1 MDRAERQQ
9 KLYAHLKAQP
19 RGMEITMAQ
28 LAKLF
33 AASERTIANDLDAIE
48 TRLQAE
54 KLRLV
59 RKARHGVWME
69 SLENPEDIHT
79 KFIPPPIM
87 MPKERRDHI
96 ILALLRGRQTI
107 DALAEDL
114 QISRSTLLLDL
125 KEAQTTLE
133 KRDLHYQSKRGL
145 GIWVEGEEQALR
157 DMWIHIFARKIR
169 DFRAESFR
177 LAMQNEKTK
186 DAFLSYAK
194 NLPLLEI
201 AQNFLTLMN
210 QEHIFASDAALN
222 RMICA
227 LTVAVCRLQEGH
239 NLQAQI
245 PTSFITSEGKEIIAL
260 ARMIASTM
268 VTYAPQMQ
276 AEGEITYIVR
286 ELLHSR
292 IYVKSSQEAKNAQ
305 EYTGIGGRAIT
316 LARRLIAYAELWLGD
331 SYLTDAELV
340 YNLAVH
346 LRPALERQHFH
357 ITLSNPLLPALQE
370 KHSSLF
376 TAMERATSHLAQE
389 TGLSFSADEVGYL
402 AMHLGAAVER
412 KRAKHQKRLAALLVC
427 GNGVGTASLLKETL
441 RRRLPYLAIAK
452 TQSLYRLEEKDFA
465 DIDLVISTVPIE
477 RKDVAVLHV
486 SPILT
491 EEELCAIEGQITY
504 LFGRRKLTQEK
515 QGTVHAQSLQ
525 ELLTLEAISL
535 DVQANDWE
543 EAVRLSGEIL
553 ERMGKATANY
563 TERMVASVHALG
575 AYMVVCPG
583 VAMPHAT
590 PEDGALALGVS
601 FLRLQTPVTFPTLSK
616 EIPEGK
622 EVRETK
628 ADLFF
633 AFTTTG
639 EKEHIPM
646 MEDLW
651 EIFSSAET
659 LAAIRSAP
667 TKEAVQKVMFDFLHS
682 LPKNA

>member
-1 MDRAERQQ
+1 MDRAERQE

-48 TRLQAE
+48 ARLQAE
-54 KLRLV
+54 RLRLV

-69 SLENPEDIHT
+69 SLENLEDMHT
-79 KFIPPPIM
+79 KATTFTPPPVM
-87 MPKERRDHI
+87 TPKERCDHI

-125 KEAQTTLE
+125 KEAQMTLE
-133 KRDLHYQSKRGL
+133 KRGLHYQSKRGL
-145 GIWVEGEEQALR
+145 GIWADGEEQMLR

-177 LAMQNEKTK
+177 LAMQNEKNK
-186 DAFLSYAK
+186 DPFFIYAQ
-194 NLPLLEI
+194 NLPLPEI
-201 AQNFLTLMN
+201 AQKFLALMK
-210 QEHIFASDAALN
+210 QEQVIASDAALN

-227 LTVAVCRLQEGH
+227 LVVAVRRLQEGH
-239 NLQAQI
+239 ALQAQM
-245 PTSFITSEGKEIIAL
+245 PTSFITSEGKDIITL
-260 ARMIASTM
+260 ARVIASAM

-292 IYVKSSQEAKNAQ
+292 IDIQPSQEAKNMQ
-305 EYTGIGGRAIT
+305 EAAGMEGRAIT

-370 KHSSLF
+370 KHSAIF
-376 TAMERATSHLAQE
+376 TAMERATSHVAQE

-412 KRAKHQKRLAALLVC
+412 KRAKRQKRLAALLVC

-465 DIDLVISTVPIE
+465 GIDLVISTVPIE

-515 QGTVHAQSLQ
+515 KEEVHAQGLQ
-525 ELLTLEAISL
+525 ELLTLDAISL
-535 DVQANDWE
+535 DVQAKDWE
-543 EAVRLSGEIL
+543 VAVRLSGKIL
-553 ERMGKATANY
+553 EHMGKATANY
-563 TERMVASVHALG
+563 TERMVTSVHTLG

-601 FLRLQTPVTFPTLSK
+601 FLRLQEPVTFPTLQ
-616 EIPEGK
+616 K
-622 EVRETK
+622 EVVHETK